1 MSDDIGSVEPKK
13 LADFTVVEG
22 DPLKD
27 IRALQ
32 NIRYVVKDGDVLI
45 DSSRKNYST

>member
-1 MSDDIGSVEPKK
+1 VP
-13 LADFTVVEG
+13 G

-32 NIRYVVKDGDVLI
+32 SVSFVMKGGIVYRG
-45 DSSRKNYST
+45 R